1 MKSSKNK
8 QEHKNSLSVEVRLNE
23 KKIYLIKKKRRRI
36 GWRGVASQ
44 DNSIFGWKDVVAF
57 TASQMK
63 TDYSVI
69 AIKRVGPN
77 YISSLGF
84 H

>member
-1 MKSSKNK
+1 MTSSKNK

-23 KKIYLIKKKRRRI
+23 KKDIFDKKKKKKI
-36 GWRGVASQ
+36 GWRGVAWQ

-63 TDYSVI
+63 TDYCVI

>member
-1 MKSSKNK
+1 MKKDK
-8 QEHKNSLSVEVRLNE
+8 FDKE
-23 KKIYLIKKKRRRI
+23 KENRR
-36 GWRGVASQ
+36 RGVASQ

-63 TDYSVI
+63 TDLCVV